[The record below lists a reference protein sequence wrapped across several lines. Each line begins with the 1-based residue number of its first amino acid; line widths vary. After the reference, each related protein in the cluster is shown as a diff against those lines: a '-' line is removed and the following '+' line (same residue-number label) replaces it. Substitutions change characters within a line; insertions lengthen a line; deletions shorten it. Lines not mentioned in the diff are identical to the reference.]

1 MKPGGW
7 APILP
12 IGPATLRGPMSDD
25 HKSSERRS
33 SVFALAPGV
42 TLAAA
47 VAIAAT
53 LLGRVLPSVVGTT
66 VVAILLGLAVG
77 STVRMPATQPGLRF
91 AVTWLLRI
99 GIVLLGAE
107 LSVAAVLDVGLS
119 MLALVI
125 GLVASVLAL
134 AWLGARALGIEP
146 RLGLLLGVGTAI
158 CGNTAIIATAPIIG
172 AREREVGFAV
182 ATITL
187 CGLVAVLAYP
197 AIGHALGMTDADFG
211 RWSGVAVNDTS
222 QVVATSFAYSDP
234 AAEVAIVVKLM
245 RNTLMAPVLL
255 GIGAWYAAGRA
266 GDGPARGGLRQAVP
280 WFVLGF
286 IGMAALSSLGLL
298 DATIGETSLR
308 EIASISA
315 RSLIL
320 VALAA
325 LGLST
330 RVAELRRVGLRPLL
344 FGASLAAVLAIA
356 SLLLIRLTAP

>member
-1 MKPGGW
+1 
-7 APILP
+7 
-12 IGPATLRGPMSDD
+12 MSDD
-25 HKSSERRS
+25 HITLERRS
-33 SVFALAPGV
+33 GMAALVPGVALAASV
-42 TLAAA
+42 A
-47 VAIAAT
+47 VAAT

-66 VVAILLGLAVG
+66 ALAILIGLVIA
-77 STVRMPATQPGLRF
+77 TVVEIPAARAGLRF

-119 MLALVI
+119 VLALVV
-125 GLVASVLAL
+125 GLVAGVLAL
-134 AWLGARALGIEP
+134 AWAGARSLGIEP

-187 CGLVAVLAYP
+187 CGLVAVVAYP
-197 AIGHALGMTDADFG
+197 AIGHAIGMTDAAFG

-222 QVVATSFAYSDP
+222 QVVATSFAFSDR
-234 AAEVAIVVKLM
+234 AGEVAIVVKLM

-255 GIGAWYAAGRA
+255 GIGAWYAAGHA
-266 GDGPARGGLRQAVP
+266 DGEPGRGGLRQAVP

-298 DATIGETSLR
+298 DVTIGETSLR
-308 EIASISA
+308 ELASLAA

-330 RVAELRRVGLRPLL
+330 RVGELRRVGARPLA
-344 FGASLAAVLAIA
+344 FGASLAAILAIT
-356 SLLLIRLTAP
+356 SLVLVRLTV

>member
-1 MKPGGW
+1 MIDEHTPLK
-7 APILP
+7 
-12 IGPATLRGPMSDD
+12 
-25 HKSSERRS
+25 
-33 SVFALAPGV
+33 LAPGIAV
-42 TLAAA
+42 AASVALAAA
-47 VAIAAT
+47 
-53 LLGRVLPSVVGTT
+53 LLSRVLPSVVGVT
-66 VVAILLGLAVG
+66 VVAILIGLAVG
-77 STVRMPATQPGLRF
+77 SVVRMPLARPGVRF

-119 MLALVI
+119 MIALVI
-125 GLVASVLAL
+125 GLVAGVLAI
-134 AWLGARALGIEP
+134 AWAGARALGIEP

-234 AAEVAIVVKLM
+234 AGEVAIVVKLM

-266 GDGPARGGLRQAVP
+266 GERPGGGGLRQAVP

-286 IGMAALSSLGLL
+286 IAMAALSSLGLL
-298 DATIGETSLR
+298 DAGVGETSLR
-308 EIASISA
+308 EIASVSA

-330 RVAELRRVGLRPLL
+330 RIGELRQVGLRPLV
-344 FGASLAAVLAIA
+344 FGASLAAILAVA
-356 SLLLIRLTAP
+356 SLVLVRLTER